1 MFTVFGRR
9 GGLVGFACLLLMTL
23 TMHTPLQP
31 QQVLSY
37 SAYSF
42 AGGLL
47 YFVFSFAV
55 HRLWWYREEQQTLSV
70 ALFATADYIA
80 ARAQFYDIDSDLDAC
95 YRDLIRTQ
103 SDMTDKP
110 QAARDMV
117 LRELPKGHRSEEQ
130 TYELKPLMSIS
141 TAVFCF

>member
-55 HRLWWYREEQQTLSV
+55 NRLWWYREEQQTLSV

-95 YRDLIRTQ
+95 YRDR
-103 SDMTDKP
+103 K
-110 QAARDMV
+110 
-117 LRELPKGHRSEEQ
+117 
-130 TYELKPLMSIS
+130 S
-141 TAVFCF
+141 TRLNSSP

>member
-55 HRLWWYREEQQTLSV
+55 NRLWWFREEQQTLSV
-70 ALFATADYIA
+70 ALFATPDYITA
-80 ARAQFYDIDSDLDAC
+80 PAQTYALASVLAPRYRAM
-95 YRDLIRTQ
+95 IRTQ
-103 SDMTDKP
+103 SILIDQP
-110 QAARDMV
+110 HEPEAR
-117 LRELPKGHRSEEQ
+117 RGGNGCASPCQYRWSPYHIK
-130 TYELKPLMSIS
+130 
-141 TAVFCF
+141 